1 MITVDQLEVL
11 LRSVPQY
18 LLFAGLSFYIF
29 AWVDKKPKRGLWG
42 ELFFIAL
49 ALASVVVLVS
59 GMIPAPTT
67 EGMVEEHIKMVIKIL
82 TLFSAIGLLAAIS
95 VILRLW
101 FKKHSRILIL
111 VIFGLS
117 IYTFFQSTSMS
128 RIPFELNRP
137 PVTEMPADS
146 VATRAD

>member
-1 MITVDQLEVL
+1 VSISGFGKWYDSFANQLREWL
-11 LRSVPQY
+11 KNILR
-18 LLFAGLSFYIF
+18 L
-29 AWVDKKPKRGLWG
+29 
-42 ELFFIAL
+42 
-49 ALASVVVLVS
+49 
-59 GMIPAPTT
+59 
-67 EGMVEEHIKMVIKIL
+67 VIKIL

-146 VATRAD
+146 VATQAD